1 MLSIR
6 ALPMMA
12 IAVILYNA
20 VVLIFGSAETLDRVL
35 FSMPMLKG
43 GLWRFTLGDLV
54 MLVTIAMFFIEII
67 KSTFTGASAILD
79 HALSMIL
86 FIVAGLEFLIVKEA
100 ATSIFFFIVILCLI
114 DVVAGYTI
122 GMRAARRDIS
132 FGGQDN

>member
-12 IAVILYNA
+12 IALILYNA
-20 VVLIFGSAETLDRVL
+20 VVLVFGGAETLDRVL
-35 FSMPMLKG
+35 FSMPMLRG
-43 GLWRFTLGDLV
+43 GLGKFTISDLI
-54 MLVTIAMFFIEII
+54 MLVTIAMVFIEII

-86 FIVAGLEFLIVKEA
+86 FIVAGLEFLIVPQA